1 MKTVRAFRI
10 PVLAVVNALALG
22 ALTIWLTSGSLDTV
36 AKAFQGLIDG
46 SLLSERG
53 LSETFVA
60 TIPYVFASLAVA
72 LAFQAGLFN
81 IGVEGQFTIGALSA
95 VFVGT
100 LSHDWPAL
108 IHLPLTLLGAMA
120 GAGAWAG
127 IAGVLKARF
136 GAHEVINTI
145 MMNYIAFR
153 IGEYL
158 ITDKSRMRDPA
169 SSAVQ
174 TSSISQQAEL
184 WRLWDVPNR
193 LHDPLNALLL
203 GIVLA
208 GVGFVIAR
216 WLVRGFGPRT
226 LPRAR
231 LEVVSR
237 LVTFAKR
244 DARSARWMV
253 IGGALAGFVVGAVV
267 MPLTIS
273 AWWPFV
279 NDKDRLHIG
288 VFIAPA
294 AAVLIWWL
302 IYKTT
307 IGFELRTVGRNSNA
321 AIYAG
326 INRGRNIVLAMVL
339 SGALAGLAGA
349 TEVMG
354 VSTCRCLPLFFSSGY
369 GFDSIAIAL
378 VAATHP
384 LGILPVAL
392 LFGALRNGA
401 DLMELR
407 SGVSKYIISLIQAFV
422 LLFVAAPIITRA
434 IYRIKAPRGQDEGVP
449 MTRGWGS

>member
-1 MKTVRAFRI
+1 MIAAARSIRI
-10 PVLAVVNALALG
+10 PVLAVINALVLG

-36 AKAFQGLIDG
+36 AKAYQGLLQG
-46 SLLSERG
+46 ALLGERG
-53 LSETFVA
+53 LSETLVA

-108 IHLPLTLLGAMA
+108 IHLPLTILGAMA

-145 MMNYIAFR
+145 MLNYIAFR
-153 IGEYL
+153 LGEYL

-174 TSSISQQAEL
+174 TSSISHEAEL
-184 WRLWDVPNR
+184 WSLWDVPNR
-193 LHDPLNALLL
+193 LHDPLNALLV
-203 GIVLA
+203 GIVCA
-208 GVGFVIAR
+208 GLGYVLAR
-216 WLVRGFGPRT
+216 WL
-226 LPRAR
+226 LAR
-231 LEVVSR
+231 
-237 LVTFAKR
+237 AKR
-244 DARSARWMV
+244 DARSTRL
-253 IGGALAGFVVGAVV
+253 ITLGGALAGLVIGAIVI
-267 MPLTIS
+267 PLTIA
-273 AWWPFV
+273 AWWPFN

-294 AAVLIWWL
+294 AAVLVWWL

-307 IGFELRTVGRNSNA
+307 LGFELRTVGRNANA

-354 VSTCRCLPLFFSSGY
+354 VSGCRCLPLFFSSGY
-369 GFDSIAIAL
+369 GFDAIAIAL

-434 IYRIKAPRGQDEGVP
+434 IYRIRTPRGGEDEVP
-449 MTRGWGS
+449 MTRGWGN

>member
-1 MKTVRAFRI
+1 MMQTVRAFRI
-10 PVLAVVNALALG
+10 PVLAVINALVLG

-36 AKAFQGLIDG
+36 GSAYQGLIDG

-203 GIVLA
+203 GVVLA
-208 GVGFVIAR
+208 GLGFVIAR
-216 WLVRGFGPRT
+216 WLVGLRI
-226 LPRAR
+226 RA
-231 LEVVSR
+231 
-237 LVTFAKR
+237 
-244 DARSARWMV
+244 ARSPRWLV
-253 IGGALAGFVVGAVV
+253 SGGALAGFVVGAVV
-267 MPLTIS
+267 MPLAIS

-279 NDKDRLHIG
+279 NDKDRLHVG

-321 AIYAG
+321 ALYAG

-434 IYRIKAPRGQDEGVP
+434 IYRIRAPRGQDEGVP
-449 MTRGWGS
+449 LTRGWGA

>member
-1 MKTVRAFRI
+1 MMSSVRAFRI
-10 PVLAVVNALALG
+10 PVLAVINALILG
-22 ALTIWLTSGSLDTV
+22 AITIWITSGSLDTV
-36 AKAFQGLIDG
+36 GKAYQGLIDG
-46 SLLSERG
+46 ALLTPRG

-60 TIPYVFASLAVA
+60 AIPYVFASLAVA

-158 ITDKSRMRDPA
+158 ISDKSRMRDPV

-174 TSSISQQAEL
+174 TSSISRQAEL
-184 WRLWDVPNR
+184 WSLWDVPNR
-193 LHDPLNALLL
+193 LHEPLNALLVGIAL
-203 GIVLA
+203 AAVGIVA
-208 GVGFVIAR
+208 AR
-216 WLVRGFGPRT
+216 WL
-226 LPRAR
+226 L
-231 LEVVSR
+231 S
-237 LVTFAKR
+237 FAKH
-244 DARSARWMV
+244 DVRSARLSI
-253 IGGALAGFVVGAVV
+253 IGGALAGFVVGALFI
-267 MPLTIS
+267 PLTAG
-273 AWWPFV
+273 AWWPFT

-294 AAVLIWWL
+294 AAVIIWWL

-326 INRGRNIVLAMVL
+326 INRGRNIILAMTL

-354 VSTCRCLPLFFSSGY
+354 VSGCRCLPLFFSSGY
-369 GFDSIAIAL
+369 GFDAIAIAL

-407 SGVSKYIISLIQAFV
+407 SGVSKYVISLVQAFV

-449 MTRGWGS
+449 MTRGWGT